1 MPLLPRLLLRKIG
14 LVIVLTACIQAAKA
28 DALSQRIEYLSS
40 AIQQIS
46 RSELSSSEQAQ
57 RISQDYLQQFATH
70 PAWREVSDGELRA
83 FFALSAKASFYS
95 DAPVIVQQLSA
106 ALYELAARKLA
117 SAADIQLVDASLIS
131 TNQFVQAQA
140 LRLAF
145 PEANLSRLPS
155 ISHPPEPGSA
165 LSFWQI
171 AGESLNDLQLRGA
184 NLQFAKGVQVVVL
197 SHPDCHFS
205 RRLFQAL
212 QQDPELRQHLPK
224 QTLWLAPANRDT
236 PIARLWQW
244 NQTQPEFH
252 HVLSYQASAWP
263 FISDIATP
271 SLFIFKDG
279 VLKGSVIG
287 WPKEGRKQELLEGL
301 ANASRN

>member
-1 MPLLPRLLLRKIG
+1 MSTPLLSRLVLRKIG
-14 LVIVLTACIQAAKA
+14 LVIALTACIQAAKA
-28 DALSQRIEYLSS
+28 DSLSQRIEYLSS

-46 RSELSSSEQAQ
+46 RSELSSSEQAR

-95 DAPVIVQQLSA
+95 DAPVILQQLYA
-106 ALYELAARKLA
+106 ALYELAARQLA

-131 TNQFVQAQA
+131 TNQFAQAQA

-145 PEANLSRLPS
+145 PQANLSRLPS
-155 ISHPPEPGSA
+155 VSHTPEPGSA
-165 LSFWQI
+165 FSFWQI

-205 RRLFQAL
+205 RRLFQGL
-212 QQDPELRQHLPK
+212 QQDPELRQHFPK

-244 NQTQPEFH
+244 NQAQPEFH

-271 SLFIFKDG
+271 SLFIFEDG
-279 VLKGSVIG
+279 ILKQRIIG
-287 WPKEGRKQELLEGL
+287 WPKEGRKQELLQAL
-301 ANASRN
+301 KR